1 MTKVLVLHS
10 VSIVR
15 SALAALLRSE
25 GGFDVTCAGW
35 RTGARRGESL
45 RPDVT
50 VVDLD
55 CPGAS
60 AALADGTA
68 TGTPTGSAGPL
79 PEPPPPLLVLATP
92 GAPGSL
98 RRGVRAE
105 ARGYVDKEGSPGR
118 LVRAVRKVAAGERFV
133 DASLASALLEADDV
147 PLSPRELSVLAR
159 AAEGDSVA
167 EIAHALHLASGTVR
181 NYMAAVTRKTGARNR
196 IDAIR
201 ISRQAGWV

>member
-1 MTKVLVLHS
+1 MTKVLILHS
-10 VSIVR
+10 VRLVR
-15 SALAALLRSE
+15 AALAALLTSE
-25 GGFDVTCAGW
+25 ESFEVTSAGW
-35 RTGARRGESL
+35 RTAARRAESL

-60 AALADGTA
+60 AALSDDRTTRAVLDPA
-68 TGTPTGSAGPL
+68 T
-79 PEPPPPLLVLATP
+79 PLLVLAASGTP
-92 GAPGSL
+92 GTV
-98 RRGVRAE
+98 RRAFQTHALGF
-105 ARGYVDKEGSPGR
+105 VDKDGSPGR
-118 LVRAVRKVAAGERFV
+118 LTQAVRKVAAGERFI
-133 DASLASALLEADDV
+133 DASLASAFLQSEPV

-167 EIAHALHLASGTVR
+167 EIARALHLASGTVR

-201 ISRQAGWV
+201 ISRRAGWV

>member
-25 GGFDVTCAGW
+25 GGFDVSCDSW
-35 RTGARRGESL
+35 RTCARRGGSL

-60 AALADGTA
+60 AALEAGTA
-68 TGTPTGSAGPL
+68 TGSAGPL
-79 PEPPPPLLVLATP
+79 PELPPALLMLATP

-105 ARGYVDKEGSPGR
+105 ARGYVDKDGSPGR

-133 DASLASALLEADDV
+133 DASLASALLDAGDV

-167 EIAHALHLASGTVR
+167 EIAYALHLASGTVP
-181 NYMAAVTRKTGARNR
+181 NYMAAVKRKAGARNR

>member
-10 VSIVR
+10 VSLVW
-15 SALAALLRSE
+15 SALAALLRSV
-25 GGFDVTCAGW
+25 GGFEVTCAGW
-35 RTGARRGESL
+35 RTAARQAESL

-60 AALADGTA
+60 ATLGARPGA
-68 TGTPTGSAGPL
+68 AGPVAG
-79 PEPPPPLLVLATP
+79 PPAPLLVLATS

-98 RRGVRAE
+98 RRGVQAA
-105 ARGYVDKEGSPGR
+105 ARGYVDKDGSPGR
-118 LVRAVRKVAAGERFV
+118 LVRAIRKVAAGERFV
-133 DASLASALLEADDV
+133 DPSLASAFLDADPM

-201 ISRQAGWV
+201 ISRSAGWV

>member
-10 VSIVR
+10 VSLVR

-25 GGFDVTCAGW
+25 GPFEVTSAGW
-35 RTGARRGESL
+35 RTAVRQAESL

-55 CPGAS
+55 CPGAT
-60 AALADGTA
+60 AVLADNGRA
-68 TGTPTGSAGPL
+68 DGQVLASPSPV
-79 PEPPPPLLVLATP
+79 LVLASI

-98 RRGVRAE
+98 HRAFRAE
-105 ARGYVDKEGSPGR
+105 ARGYVDKDGSPGR
-118 LVRAVRKVAAGERFV
+118 LVRAVRKVAAGERFI
-133 DASLASALLEADDV
+133 DASLASAFMEADPV

-159 AAEGDSVA
+159 AAEGDSIP
-167 EIAHALHLASGTVR
+167 EIARTLHLASGTVR
-181 NYMAAVTRKTGARNR
+181 NYMAAATRKTGARNL

-201 ISRQAGWV
+201 ISRRAGWV

>member
-10 VSIVR
+10 VSLVG

-25 GGFDVTCAGW
+25 GGFDADSACWRSAG
-35 RTGARRGESL
+35 RQAESL

-60 AALADGTA
+60 ATLGLQGAARPLA
-68 TGTPTGSAGPL
+68 
-79 PEPPPPLLVLATP
+79 EPAAPLLVLATS
-92 GAPGSL
+92 GAPGAL
-98 RRGVRAE
+98 RRGVQAE
-105 ARGYVDKEGSPGR
+105 ARGYVDKDGSPGR
-118 LVRAVRKVAAGERFV
+118 LVRAVRKVAAGGRFV
-133 DASLASALLEADDV
+133 DASLASALLEADPM

-167 EIAHALHLASGTVR
+167 EIARALHLASGTVR

-201 ISRQAGWV
+201 ISRRAGWV

>member
-10 VSIVR
+10 VSLVR

-25 GGFDVTCAGW
+25 GPFEVTSAGW
-35 RTGARRGESL
+35 RTAARQAESL

-55 CPGAS
+55 CPGTTAV
-60 AALADGTA
+60 LADSGRA
-68 TGTPTGSAGPL
+68 DRQVLASPSPV
-79 PEPPPPLLVLATP
+79 LVLAST

-98 RRGVRAE
+98 HRAFRAE
-105 ARGYVDKEGSPGR
+105 ARGYVDKDGSPGR
-118 LVRAVRKVAAGERFV
+118 LVRAVRRVAAGERFI
-133 DASLASALLEADDV
+133 DASLASAFMETDPV

-159 AAEGDSVA
+159 AAEGDSIA
-167 EIAHALHLASGTVR
+167 EIARTLHLASGTVR
-181 NYMAAVTRKTGARNR
+181 NYMAAATRKTGARNL

-201 ISRQAGWV
+201 ISRRAGWV

>member
-10 VSIVR
+10 VSLVR

-25 GGFDVTCAGW
+25 GPFEVTSAGW
-35 RTGARRGESL
+35 RCAAHRAESL

-55 CPGAS
+55 CPGTTAV
-60 AALADGTA
+60 LADGGRA
-68 TGTPTGSAGPL
+68 ADRQVLASPTPV
-79 PEPPPPLLVLATP
+79 LVLAST

-98 RRGVRAE
+98 HRAFRAE
-105 ARGYVDKEGSPGR
+105 ARGYVDKDGSPGR
-118 LVRAVRKVAAGERFV
+118 LVRAVRRVAAGERFI
-133 DASLASALLEADDV
+133 DASLASAFMEADPV

-159 AAEGDSVA
+159 AAEGDSIA
-167 EIAHALHLASGTVR
+167 EIARTLHLASGTVR
-181 NYMAAVTRKTGARNR
+181 NYMAAATRKTGARNL

-201 ISRQAGWV
+201 ISRREGWV

>member
-10 VSIVR
+10 VSLVR

-25 GGFDVTCAGW
+25 GPFDVTSAGW
-35 RTGARRGESL
+35 RTAVRQAESL

-55 CPGAS
+55 CPGTA
-60 AALADGTA
+60 AALADAGRA
-68 TGTPTGSAGPL
+68 NRQVLASPSAV
-79 PEPPPPLLVLATP
+79 LVLAST

-98 RRGVRAE
+98 HRAFRAE
-105 ARGYVDKEGSPGR
+105 ARGYVDKDGSPGR
-118 LVRAVRKVAAGERFV
+118 LVRAVRKLAAGERFI
-133 DASLASALLEADDV
+133 DASLASAFMEADPV

-159 AAEGDSVA
+159 AAEGDSIA
-167 EIAHALHLASGTVR
+167 EIARTLHLAIGTVR
-181 NYMAAVTRKTGARNR
+181 NYIAAATRKTGGRNL

-201 ISRQAGWV
+201 ISQGAGWV

>member
-10 VSIVR
+10 VSLVR

-35 RTGARRGESL
+35 RSAARQAESL

-60 AALADGTA
+60 ATLEARA
-68 TGTPTGSAGPL
+68 GTPRPLDGP
-79 PEPPPPLLVLATP
+79 PAPLLVLATS

-98 RRGVRAE
+98 QRGVRA
-105 ARGYVDKEGSPGR
+105 AAHGYVDKDGTPGR
-118 LVRAVRKVAAGERFV
+118 LVRAIRKVAAGERFV
-133 DASLASALLEADDV
+133 DPSLASALLEADPM
-147 PLSPRELSVLAR
+147 PLSPRELTVLAR
-159 AAEGDSVA
+159 AAEGDSIA

-181 NYMAAVTRKTGARNR
+181 NYMAAATRKIGARNR

-201 ISRQAGWV
+201 ISRRAGWV

>member
-10 VSIVR
+10 VCLVR

-25 GGFDVTCAGW
+25 GNFEVTSAGW
-35 RTGARRGESL
+35 RAAARQAEFL
-45 RPDVT
+45 RPDVV

-60 AALADGTA
+60 AALLAD
-68 TGTPTGSAGPL
+68 AGAARRL
-79 PEPPPPLLVLATP
+79 PHPNAPLLVLARADT
-92 GAPGSL
+92 PGSL
-98 RRGVRAE
+98 RRAFQTRAL
-105 ARGYVDKEGSPGR
+105 GYVDKDGSPAR
-118 LVRAVRKVAAGERFV
+118 LVRAIGKVAAGERCI
-133 DASLASALLEADDV
+133 DATLASAFMEADPM

-159 AAEGDSVA
+159 AAEGDSIA
-167 EIAHALHLASGTVR
+167 EIARALHLASGTVR

-201 ISRQAGWV
+201 ISRSAGWV

>member
-10 VSIVR
+10 VSLVR

-25 GGFDVTCAGW
+25 GPFEVTSAGW
-35 RTGARRGESL
+35 RTAVRQAESL

-55 CPGAS
+55 CPGTA
-60 AALADGTA
+60 AALTDGGRVNRQVLA
-68 TGTPTGSAGPL
+68 SPSAV
-79 PEPPPPLLVLATP
+79 LVLAST

-98 RRGVRAE
+98 HRAFRAE
-105 ARGYVDKEGSPGR
+105 ARGYVDKDGSPGR
-118 LVRAVRKVAAGERFV
+118 LVRAVRKLASGERFI
-133 DASLASALLEADDV
+133 DASLASAFMEADPV

-159 AAEGDSVA
+159 AAEGDSIA
-167 EIAHALHLASGTVR
+167 EIARTLHLASGTVR
-181 NYMAAVTRKTGARNR
+181 NYIAAATRKTGGRNL

-201 ISRQAGWV
+201 ISQGAGWV